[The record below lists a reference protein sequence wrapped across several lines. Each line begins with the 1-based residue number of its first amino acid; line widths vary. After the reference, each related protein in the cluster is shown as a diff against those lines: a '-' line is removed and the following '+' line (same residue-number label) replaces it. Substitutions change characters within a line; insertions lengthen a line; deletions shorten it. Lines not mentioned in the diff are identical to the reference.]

1 VEVTVLCADLDPWQ
15 GEPGGGAM
23 PVDLHQW
30 YGATVV
36 RLGLPGKPWDWH
48 HDGEVERF
56 CQDWFQRESFDEIE
70 AHAVQ
75 ILTAAPLRVALRLGI
90 PYRVV
95 LHDGWWL
102 SRLQFLTRADGT
114 AVDPQ
119 DPLSD
124 LDPEA
129 DEAERQALE
138 ERRRDLREILA
149 GAEERLAVSES
160 FADLYRRAGMR
171 RVGVRRNQAPEP
183 AAPAHAAS
191 RWATTAAKGTDPVR
205 FCMVGGMAV
214 HKGYA
219 VLRSAIQAAQLGEEA
234 RFTVVDHRLRADEP
248 AYGVRWGGSK
258 VEFIP
263 PVPMAEMQTFYTS
276 QDVLIAP
283 SIWPESFGLVTREA
297 LAAGLWVIASQ
308 AGALAEPIEHAV
320 NGLVV
325 QPGSV
330 EELRAAL
337 TKTSH
342 SRWQISQP
350 SRIKS

>member
-1 VEVTVLCADLDPWQ
+1 
-15 GEPGGGAM
+15 
-23 PVDLHQW
+23 
-30 YGATVV
+30 
-36 RLGLPGKPWDWH
+36 
-48 HDGEVERF
+48 
-56 CQDWFQRESFDEIE
+56 
-70 AHAVQ
+70 
-75 ILTAAPLRVALRLGI
+75 
-90 PYRVV
+90 V

-219 VLRSAIQAAQLGEEA
+219 VLRSAIQAAQLGEKA

-248 AYGVRWGGSK
+248 AYGVRWGGSA

-330 EELRAAL
+330 EELRVAL
-337 TKTSH
+337 ATTTGLRFSV
-342 SRWQISQP
+342 ICT
-350 SRIKS
+350 

>member
-1 VEVTVLCADLDPWQ
+1 
-15 GEPGGGAM
+15 
-23 PVDLHQW
+23 
-30 YGATVV
+30 
-36 RLGLPGKPWDWH
+36 
-48 HDGEVERF
+48 
-56 CQDWFQRESFDEIE
+56 
-70 AHAVQ
+70 
-75 ILTAAPLRVALRLGI
+75 
-90 PYRVV
+90 
-95 LHDGWWL
+95 L
-102 SRLQFLTRADGT
+102 SRLQFLTREDGT
-114 AVDPQ
+114 AVNPLA
-119 DPLSD
+119 PLSD

-129 DEAERQALE
+129 SDDERQALR
-138 ERRRDLREILA
+138 ERQLDLLEILA

-160 FADLYRRAGMR
+160 FADLHRRAGVR
-171 RVGVRRNQAPEP
+171 NVGVRRNRAPEP
-183 AAPAHAAS
+183 AAQAQAHAAS
-191 RWATTAAKGTDPVR
+191 RWATAAKGTDPVR

-219 VLRSAIQAAQLGEEA
+219 VLRSAIQAAQLGEKA

-248 AYGVRWGGSK
+248 AYGVRWGGSA

-330 EELRAAL
+330 EELRVAL
-337 TKTSH
+337 ATTTGMRFSV
-342 SRWQISQP
+342 ICT
-350 SRIKS
+350 